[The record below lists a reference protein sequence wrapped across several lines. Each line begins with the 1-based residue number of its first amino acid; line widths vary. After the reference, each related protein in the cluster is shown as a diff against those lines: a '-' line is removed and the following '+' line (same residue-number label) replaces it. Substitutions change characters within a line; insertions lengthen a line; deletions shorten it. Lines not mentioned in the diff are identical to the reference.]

1 MKRIM
6 KKPELVDE
14 LAERTGFFKKNM
26 REVVDA
32 LANIIEEHFQ
42 TAEFDADSELHLA
55 PGVVLCGKRKPKGES
70 IDPRD
75 RSAIITP
82 EKVIPYAVFK
92 QSIRQKKIS
101 QCGRFFVATGGR
113 LELLH
118 TGSPWKGE
126 LSRRLRRD

>member
-32 LANIIEEHFQ
+32 LANIIEEHFH

-75 RSAIITP
+75 RSTIITP

-92 QSIRQKKIS
+92 QSIRQKLYKKS
-101 QCGRFFVATGGR
+101 NYYKKKTK
-113 LELLH
+113 
-118 TGSPWKGE
+118 KG
-126 LSRRLRRD
+126 